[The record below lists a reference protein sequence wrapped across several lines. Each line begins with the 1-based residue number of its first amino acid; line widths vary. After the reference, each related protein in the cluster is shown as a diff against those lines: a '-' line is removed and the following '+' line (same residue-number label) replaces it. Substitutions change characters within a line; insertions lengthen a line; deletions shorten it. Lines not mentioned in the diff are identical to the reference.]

1 MDKCSDLEKGKYIYD
16 YCFGLLTEE
25 EEAAFE
31 MHLFECKYCRSK
43 VSEVA
48 SLCEIFKHYDFTK
61 KEYNFFNIRVK
72 KLLAIAATL
81 AFLLPGIPMLKELL
95 PLPEDKNF
103 INAVVRGEKGGNYL
117 FAKGLENYNG
127 EHFKEAEKYFR
138 EYLKKN
144 PENFDANFLMGLSL
158 LKEGKKDGLPYL
170 LKAEKIGDAIF
181 KKTGNY
187 RYLAKTY
194 YYLGKVFLKFGD
206 RLKSKE
212 YFEKYLSFKDPL
224 LIHNDEVKSILEKI
238 N

>member
-1 MDKCSDLEKGKYIYD
+1 MNKCSDLEKGRLIYD

-31 MHLFECKYCRSK
+31 MHLFECEYCRSK
-43 VSEVA
+43 ISEVA
-48 SLCEIFKHYDFTK
+48 SLCEVFKHYEFTK
-61 KEYNFFNIRVK
+61 KEYNFLNVRVK

-81 AFLLPGIPMLKELL
+81 AFLLPGVPMLKKLL
-95 PLPEDKNF
+95 PLPEDKGF
-103 INAVVRGEKGGNYL
+103 INEVVRGGDKDVSL
-117 FAKGLENYNG
+117 FAKGLENYNSA
-127 EHFKEAEKYFR
+127 HFEIAEKYFQ

-158 LKEGKKDGLPYL
+158 LKEGRREGLSYL
-170 LKAEKIGDAIF
+170 LRSEKIANSIF

-194 YYLGKVFLKFGD
+194 YYLGKGFLKFGD

-224 LIHNDEVKSILEKI
+224 LIHTDEVESILEKI